1 MASKKHYQKISQSI
15 DINQDIEISEEE
27 LKDERTDSL
36 QDERTDLSK
45 DEDKNHNK
53 EEQKKEAYKNEEE
66 ANNMQ
71 IEQDNKTEEEERI
84 ESVYKSLKHFHEIKT
99 KKYKY
104 EKDFDENGIIYAIGT
119 KFGEEKEWKNPAN
132 SMILLKSITTQMGN
146 DGGGSVSDMIGRK
159 GIQCY
164 LYSQQTRNAYLTI
177 DFVALRIRPSH
188 YTLRHGRDDGY
199 FCLHHWDFEGSN
211 DEKIW
216 TLIKRHQ
223 RDWELEGKQFKTNT
237 WPINTEHY
245 FRYFRIRMTGKT
257 NYIYYTRD
265 MDQLYYFC
273 CSGFEIY
280 GDIEAKELGNKSK
293 KK

>member
-119 KFGEEKEWKNPAN
+119 KFSEEKEWTNPAN
-132 SMILLKSITTQMGN
+132 SMVLIKSYPENSSDYWGDDDLPEGSFVDLIGRNGIECYFNDLSITP
-146 DGGGSVSDMIGRK
+146 
-159 GIQCY
+159 
-164 LYSQQTRNAYLTI
+164 NANLTI
-177 DFVALRIRPSH
+177 DFVALRIRPTH
-188 YTLRHGRDDGY
+188 YTLRHGSDDPNY
-199 FCLHHWDFEGSN
+199 HLTYWDFEASN
-211 DEKIW
+211 DKKTW

-223 RDWELEGKQFKTNT
+223 NDKDLKGAFKSNT
-237 WPINTEHY
+237 WPVNTMQY
-245 FRYFRIRMTGKT
+245 FRYFRIRMTGK
-257 NYIYYTRD
+257 NSAKRYGFY
-265 MDQLYYFC
+265 